1 MTLDEMKAQRDAL
14 RAARWRGVRSVSV
27 DGREVTYKTDAEMA
41 NALDDLDRRIA
52 AEERGG
58 ARSRRL
64 YARASKGL

>member
-1 MTLDEMKAQRDAL
+1 MTLEEMKARRDAL

-52 AEERGG
+52 SEERGG
-58 ARSRRL
+58 GRSRRL